1 MELPSQDA
9 LRILQQFETGQ
20 RSAEEVYGA
29 HLKLAC
35 ACVCLC
41 PECLFVAL
49 GGRGPD
55 SGKREPLSHR
65 EEKKS
70 NTS

>member
-1 MELPSQDA
+1 MLWGLSSSLNPEGS
-9 LRILQQFETGQ
+9 
-20 RSAEEVYGA
+20 EVQEGDFGA
-29 HLKLAC
+29 HLKSEW
-35 ACVCLC
+35 VPLC

-49 GGRGPD
+49 GGTGSDP
-55 SGKREPLSHR
+55 GKTEPLSHR